1 MLTTLLIRLE
11 MAGVCTTLIE
21 NSLTRIK
28 KRDYLLS
35 LFLVI
40 PV

>member
-11 MAGVCTTLIE
+11 MAGVFTTLIE
-21 NSLTRIK
+21 NPLTRIK
-28 KRDYLLS
+28 KRDCLLS

>member
-11 MAGVCTTLIE
+11 MAGVYTTLIE
-21 NSLTRIK
+21 NSLTRTE
-28 KRDYLLS
+28 RDYLLS

>member
-11 MAGVCTTLIE
+11 MAEVFTTLIE
-21 NSLTRIK
+21 NPLTRIK
-28 KRDYLLS
+28 KRNYLWF